1 MLASDEGVM
10 YLVKKHPEIKK
21 FHLGHMTY
29 SGLSHVGLSSV
40 LSLQCL
46 SDLKMMGFI
55 STFPG
60 KVYKVISKQL
70 QSLNLC
76 NTGLS
81 ETNIISILEKCKGS
95 LQSLSVTDNVTDT
108 FLLQIVQLCGSTLKS
123 LDIRYTNITGENLSE
138 YNGTLPCLTDLNLGA
153 CTQLTDKGLLQILQL
168 CGSTLKS
175 LDISWTNL
183 TGDNMSEYNGTLPC
197 LTDLNLKLCKHLT
210 DKGLLQ
216 ILQLCKSTLKRLGI
230 SRLYISYSLMEKIQ
244 REYRHVELSY
254 LD

>member
-1 MLASDEGVM
+1 MLDASDEGVK

-60 KVYKVISKQL
+60 KVYKVMPKQL
-70 QSLNLC
+70 QSLNLF

-123 LDIRYTNITGENLSE
+123 LDISGTTNITGENLSE
-138 YNGTLPCLTDLNLGA
+138 YNGTLPCLT
-153 CTQLTDKGLLQILQL
+153 
-168 CGSTLKS
+168 
-175 LDISWTNL
+175 
-183 TGDNMSEYNGTLPC
+183 
-197 LTDLNLKLCKHLT
+197 NLKLEFCKHLT

-244 REYRHVELSY
+244 RDYRHVELSY